1 MPRPWVRSHHVV
13 VFVFAATGADR
24 ARGRCYFGGYRCA
37 MHHGRFFLIVIR
49 NTRLCEQA
57 LRCLRQQGT
66 CHFIYG
72 SFFARRA
79 KNKP

>member
-1 MPRPWVRSHHVV
+1 MWSFLFLRPPVQIALV
-13 VFVFAATGADR
+13 AAAISAAIGA
-24 ARGRCYFGGYRCA
+24 RCTVA
-37 MHHGRFFLIVIR
+37 AFLIVMR

-57 LRCLRQQGT
+57 LRCLRQQGA